1 MNENT
6 TIHNG
11 LEGIIA
17 AETSLSMVD
26 GTAGELV
33 IAGFPVAELAMNAT
47 FEETA
52 HLLWYGALPDEDE
65 LNAFRA
71 DLARRRELP
80 PVAYELLRAAA
91 NEKADGMD
99 ALRMAAGTISLRG
112 DSRGTD
118 KSVCATSASDTSSSG
133 AIRREQCGTDT
144 LVCAADDDAARN
156 LLAAFP
162 TIVAAYW
169 RFLND
174 RAPIAPRADLG
185 HAANFLYMLSGVTP
199 SDERIRGLETYLNTV
214 VDHGLNAST
223 FTARVIASTNSDLV
237 SAITGAI
244 GALKGPLHG
253 GAPGPALDMVFA
265 IGAADRAEGVLRKK
279 IESGEKLMGF
289 GHRVYKV
296 RDPRA
301 DVLAAAAERMFTRG
315 GDMALYDL
323 ARAVEA
329 VALRLLEE
337 YKPGRNLQTNVEFY
351 TALLLHGLDL
361 EVPLFTPTFA
371 ISRVAG
377 WIAHCFEQR
386 RANRIIRPQS
396 VYRGAGDLQWR
407 SAAQRKP
414 QSKPMVA
421 NLVST

>member
-1 MNENT
+1 MPLYVAVMNDT

-52 HLLWYGALPDEDE
+52 YLLWYGELPDAEE
-65 LNAFRA
+65 LAAFRA
-71 DLARRRELP
+71 NLSRRRELP
-80 PVAYELLRAAA
+80 TVAYELLRAAVDA
-91 NEKADGMD
+91 RTDSMD
-99 ALRMAAGTISLRG
+99 ALRLAAGTISLK
-112 DSRGTD
+112 SKSTD
-118 KSVCATSASDTSSSG
+118 KSVCATQAAPALKG
-133 AIRREQCGTDT
+133 RQCGTDT
-144 LVCAADDDAARN
+144 PVCAADDDAARN

-169 RFLND
+169 RLSNHRD
-174 RAPIAPRADLG
+174 PIAPRNDLG
-185 HAANFLYMLSGVTP
+185 HAANFLYMLSGEIP
-199 SDERIRGLETYLNTV
+199 SDERVRGLETYLNTV

-253 GAPGPALDMVFA
+253 GAPGPALDMVFE
-265 IGAADRAEGVLRKK
+265 IGDASRAEEVLRKK

-289 GHRVYKV
+289 GHRIYKV

-301 DVLAAAAERMFTRG
+301 DVLAVAAERMFTRG
-315 GDMALYDL
+315 GDMALYEL
-323 ARAVEA
+323 ARSVEQT
-329 VALRLLEE
+329 ALRLLEE
-337 YKPGRNLQTNVEFY
+337 YKPGRHLQTNVEFY

-371 ISRVAG
+371 ISRAAG

-386 RANRIIRPQS
+386 RANRLIRPQS
-396 VYRGAGDLQWR
+396 VYVGSRDCR
-407 SAAQRKP
+407 YPEAAR
-414 QSKPMVA
+414 
-421 NLVST
+421 